1 MNKVVVIYS
10 GGLDSTVLLTQ
21 CKQKYDEVVA
31 LSLYFIY
38 IGIGYFGIVR
48 W

>member
-10 GGLDSTVLLTQ
+10 GGLDSTVLLTK
-21 CKQKYDEVVA
+21 CKEEFDEVVA

-38 IGIGYFGIVR
+38 I
-48 W
+48 